1 MHQCSTNC
9 ERSGVWI
16 GNSGRTSKTACGRP
30 ISAFR
35 LSSLAS
41 RLSHLTLVFLALV
54 LLPVASALAVTPQE
68 LLTHPPTRYFNDYAG
83 VVSASDANALNT
95 SLEKFEKETSN
106 QFLVVIF
113 PQWPDELVFD
123 DYAQELF
130 RAAKIGQA
138 GKSNGALVLVSIKE
152 HKFRIHTGYG
162 LEGSLPDA
170 LCNQI
175 REQEFAPQFRVGNYA
190 EGFRQGLAA
199 MMAATKGEY
208 QGTGRTAHQGR
219 AGSSGVGIATL
230 ILLFFLIIFI
240 CVVLFAVASIFYGRR
255 GHGYSRGSGSSRGP
269 EPGGGFFFGGP
280 GGGGSSSDRG
290 GGSSGGGGDDGGF
303 SGGGGDSGGGGASGD
318 W

>member
-1 MHQCSTNC
+1 MHHCLTNS
-9 ERSGVWI
+9 ERSGGWI
-16 GNSGRTSKTACGRP
+16 KTSRRTPKAACGRR
-30 ISAFR
+30 IAAFY
-35 LSSLAS
+35 LSPLTSHLS
-41 RLSHLTLVFLALV
+41 RLTLVLLALV
-54 LLPVASALAVTPQE
+54 FLPIASALAVTPQE
-68 LLTHPPTRYFNDYAG
+68 LLAHPPTRYFNDYAG

-95 SLEKFEKETSN
+95 SLVNFEKETSN

-113 PQWPDELVFD
+113 PQWPDGLVFD

-130 RAAKIGQA
+130 RAAKVGQA

-175 REQEFAPQFRVGNYA
+175 REREFAPQFRVGNYA
-190 EGFRQGLAA
+190 AGFRRGLGA

-208 QGTGRTAHQGR
+208 QGSGKTVYQQKAQS
-219 AGSSGVGIATL
+219 GSIGTVTL

-240 CVVLFAVASIFYGRR
+240 CIVLFAAAIIFNGRR
-255 GHGYSRGSGSSRGP
+255 RVGGYGPGSTGP
-269 EPGGGFFFGGP
+269 QPGGGGFFFGGP
-280 GGGGSSSDRG
+280 GGGGGPDRG
-290 GGSSGGGGDDGGF
+290 GGSSGGGGDSGGF

>member
-1 MHQCSTNC
+1 MHQFSTSC
-9 ERSGVWI
+9 ERPGGRI
-16 GNSGRTSKTACGRP
+16 RTSRRASTTTRRAFPRLRGRFVL
-30 ISAFR
+30 SA
-35 LSSLAS
+35 L
-41 RLSHLTLVFLALV
+41 LALI
-54 LLPVASALAVTPQE
+54 LLPVASVLAVTPQD
-68 LLTHPPTRYFNDYAG
+68 LLAHPPTRYFNDFAG
-83 VVSASDANALNT
+83 VVSASDANALNR
-95 SLEKFEKETSN
+95 SLENFEKETSN

-113 PQWPDELVFD
+113 PQWPDDLIFD

-175 REQEFAPQFRVGNYA
+175 REREFAPQFRAGNYA

-208 QGTGRTAHQGR
+208 RGNGITAHQQK
-219 AGSSGVGIATL
+219 AQSSGTGVVTL
-230 ILLFFLIIFI
+230 IVLFFLIIFI
-240 CVVLFAVASIFYGRR
+240 CIVLFAISTIFYARR
-255 GHGYSRGSGSSRGP
+255 AGIRRYSRSNTGP
-269 EPGGGFFFGGP
+269 GPGGGGFFFGGP
-280 GGGGSSSDRG
+280 GGGGGFSDGG
-290 GGSSGGGGDDGGF
+290 GGSSRGGGDNGGF

>member
-1 MHQCSTNC
+1 MHQFSTSC
-9 ERSGVWI
+9 ERSGGWI
-16 GNSGRTSKTACGRP
+16 KTSRRTSKTACRRRLT
-30 ISAFR
+30 AFR
-35 LSSLAS
+35 LSLLTCHLS
-41 RLSHLTLVFLALV
+41 RLTLVFLALV

-83 VVSASDANALNT
+83 VVSASDANALNK
-95 SLEKFEKETSN
+95 SLENFEKETSN

-113 PQWPDELVFD
+113 PQWPDDLVFD

-170 LCNQI
+170 LCNRI
-175 REQEFAPQFRVGNYA
+175 REQEFAPQFRAGNYA
-190 EGFRQGLAA
+190 AGFRQGLAA

-208 QGTGRTAHQGR
+208 KGNARTVYQQKGQ
-219 AGSSGVGIATL
+219 SSGGGVVTL
-230 ILLFFLIIFI
+230 IVLFFLIIFI
-240 CVVLFAVASIFYGRR
+240 CMVLFAIATIFYARR
-255 GHGYSRGSGSSRGP
+255 GIRGHNRSSTGP
-269 EPGGGFFFGGP
+269 QPGGGGFFFGGP
-280 GGGGSSSDRG
+280 GGGGGFSDRG
-290 GGSSGGGGDDGGF
+290 GGSGGGDDGGF

>member
-1 MHQCSTNC
+1 MHHCLTSK
-9 ERSGVWI
+9 ERSSGWI
-16 GNSGRTSKTACGRP
+16 KTSRRTFTTASGSRLAAFRVSPFTS
-30 ISAFR
+30 R
-35 LSSLAS
+35 LSSL
-41 RLSHLTLVFLALV
+41 TLVLLALV

-68 LLTHPPTRYFNDYAG
+68 LLAHPPTRYFNDYAG

-95 SLEKFEKETSN
+95 SLVNFEKQTSN

-113 PQWPDELVFD
+113 PQWPDDLVFD
-123 DYAQELF
+123 DYAQALF

-170 LCNQI
+170 LCNRI
-175 REQEFAPQFRVGNYA
+175 REQEFAPEFRAGNYA
-190 EGFRQGLAA
+190 EGFRRGLAA

-208 QGTGRTAHQGR
+208 QGNGRTAHQQK
-219 AGSSGVGIATL
+219 AQSSGVGVVTL
-230 ILLFFLIIFI
+230 IVLFLLIIFI
-240 CVVLFAVASIFYGRR
+240 CILLFAVAIIFNARR
-255 GHGYSRGSGSSRGP
+255 GVRGYGPGSTGP
-269 EPGGGFFFGGP
+269 QTGGGGFFFGGP
-280 GGGGSSSDRG
+280 GGGGGFSDRG

>member
-1 MHQCSTNC
+1 MHQCSTTC
-9 ERSGVWI
+9 ERSGGWI
-16 GNSGRTSKTACGRP
+16 KTSGRRSKTPCGRRLAP
-30 ISAFR
+30 FR
-35 LSSLAS
+35 LSPIT
-41 RLSHLTLVFLALV
+41 SHLSRHTLVFLALV

-83 VVSASDANALNT
+83 VVSASDANALNK
-95 SLEKFEKETSN
+95 SLEDFEKETSN

-113 PQWPDELVFD
+113 PQWPDDLVFD

-175 REQEFAPQFRVGNYA
+175 REQEFAPQFRAGNYA

-208 QGTGRTAHQGR
+208 QGNGRTAHQGK
-219 AGSSGVGIATL
+219 AESSGVGIATL
-230 ILLFFLIIFI
+230 IVLFFLIIFI
-240 CVVLFAVASIFYGRR
+240 CMVLFSIATIFYARR
-255 GHGYSRGSGSSRGP
+255 GGRGYSGGTSSG
-269 EPGGGFFFGGP
+269 PGGGFFFGGP
-280 GGGGSSSDRG
+280 GGGG
-290 GGSSGGGGDDGGF
+290 GGSSGGGGGGDDGGF

>member
-1 MHQCSTNC
+1 MHHRLTSR
-9 ERSGVWI
+9 ERSSRWI
-16 GNSGRTSKTACGRP
+16 TTSRRTSTTTPGELPRLRGR
-30 ISAFR
+30 FC
-35 LSSLAS
+35 LLA
-41 RLSHLTLVFLALV
+41 LLALV
-54 LLPVASALAVTPQE
+54 LLPIASALAVTPQE
-68 LLTHPPTRYFNDYAG
+68 LLTHPPNRYFNDYAG

-95 SLEKFEKETSN
+95 SLVNFEKETSN

-113 PQWPDELVFD
+113 PQWPDDLVFD

-130 RAAKIGQA
+130 RAAKVGQA

-175 REQEFAPQFRVGNYA
+175 RETQFAPQFRVGNYA
-190 EGFRQGLAA
+190 AGFKQGLAA

-208 QGTGRTAHQGR
+208 QGNGKTAFQQKAQSG
-219 AGSSGVGIATL
+219 GVGVATL
-230 ILLFFLIIFI
+230 IVLFFLIIFVCI
-240 CVVLFAVASIFYGRR
+240 VLFAVAIIFNARR
-255 GHGYSRGSGSSRGP
+255 GGRGYGPGSTGRQ
-269 EPGGGFFFGGP
+269 PGGGPFFFGGP
-280 GGGGSSSDRG
+280 GGGGGFSDG
-290 GGSSGGGGDDGGF
+290 GGSSGGGGDSGGF

>member
-1 MHQCSTNC
+1 MHHCLTNG
-9 ERSGVWI
+9 ETSGGWI
-16 GNSGRTSKTACGRP
+16 RTSGTPRGRRLA
-30 ISAFR
+30 AFL
-35 LSSLAS
+35 LS
-41 RLSHLTLVFLALV
+41 RLTLVFALV
-54 LLPVASALAVTPQE
+54 LLPIGSALAVTPQE
-68 LLTHPPTRYFNDYAG
+68 LLAHPPTRYFNDYAG
-83 VVSASDANALNT
+83 VVSASDADALNA
-95 SLEKFEKETSN
+95 SLVNFEKETSN

-113 PQWPDELVFD
+113 PQWPDDLVFD
-123 DYAQELF
+123 DYAQDLF
-130 RAAKIGQA
+130 RAAKVGQA

-208 QGTGRTAHQGR
+208 QGNGRTAHQQK
-219 AGSSGVGIATL
+219 AQSSGVSVVTL
-230 ILLFFLIIFI
+230 IVLFFLIIFI
-240 CVVLFAVASIFYGRR
+240 CIVLFAISTIFYARR
-255 GHGYSRGSGSSRGP
+255 GPRGSNRSSIGP
-269 EPGGGFFFGGP
+269 RTGGGGFFFGGP
-280 GGGGSSSDRG
+280 GGGGGFSDRG

>member
-1 MHQCSTNC
+1 MYHCLT
-9 ERSGVWI
+9 SGETSGGWI
-16 GNSGRTSKTACGRP
+16 RTSRRTSRTTRGALPRLRGRFCLF
-30 ISAFR
+30 A
-35 LSSLAS
+35 L
-41 RLSHLTLVFLALV
+41 LALV

-68 LLTHPPTRYFNDYAG
+68 LLAHPPTRYFNDFAG

-95 SLEKFEKETSN
+95 SLVNFEKETSN

-113 PQWPDELVFD
+113 PQWPDDLVFD

-208 QGTGRTAHQGR
+208 HGNGKTAHQQK
-219 AGSSGVGIATL
+219 AQSSGVGVVTL
-230 ILLFFLIIFI
+230 IVLFFLIIFI
-240 CVVLFAVASIFYGRR
+240 CIVLFAIATIFYARR
-255 GHGYSRGSGSSRGP
+255 GIRGYNRSSTGASRPG
-269 EPGGGFFFGGP
+269 GGGFFFGGP
-280 GGGGSSSDRG
+280 GGGGGFSDRG
-290 GGSSGGGGDDGGF
+290 GGSSGSGGDDGGF

>member
-1 MHQCSTNC
+1 MHHCLTSS
-9 ERSGVWI
+9 ERS
-16 GNSGRTSKTACGRP
+16 SGWMKTSRRTYTIARGGLPRSRGR
-30 ISAFR
+30 FN
-35 LSSLAS
+35 LLA
-41 RLSHLTLVFLALV
+41 LLALVFL
-54 LLPVASALAVTPQE
+54 PIASALAVTPQE
-68 LLTHPPTRYFNDYAG
+68 LLAHPPTRYFNDYAG

-95 SLEKFEKETSN
+95 SLVNFEKETSN

-113 PQWPDELVFD
+113 PQWPDDLVFD

-152 HKFRIHTGYG
+152 RKFRIHTGYG

-175 REQEFAPQFRVGNYA
+175 REQQFAPQFRVGNYA
-190 EGFRQGLAA
+190 QGFRQGLAA

-208 QGTGRTAHQGR
+208 QGNGKTVHQQKAQSG
-219 AGSSGVGIATL
+219 GVGVAGVIV
-230 ILLFFLIIFI
+230 LFFLIIFI
-240 CVVLFAVASIFYGRR
+240 CIVLFAFAIIFNARRRIGGYGP
-255 GHGYSRGSGSSRGP
+255 GSTGP
-269 EPGGGFFFGGP
+269 PPGGGGFFFGGP
-280 GGGGSSSDRG
+280 GSGGGFSDRG

>member
-1 MHQCSTNC
+1 MHHCLTSS
-9 ERSGVWI
+9 ERAGGWV
-16 GNSGRTSKTACGRP
+16 RTSRRTSTTTRGALPRLRGR
-30 ISAFR
+30 FC
-35 LSSLAS
+35 LLA
-41 RLSHLTLVFLALV
+41 LLALV
-54 LLPVASALAVTPQE
+54 LLPIASALAVTPQE
-68 LLTHPPTRYFNDYAG
+68 VLAHPPTRYFNDYAV

-95 SLEKFEKETSN
+95 SLVNFEKETSN

-113 PQWPDELVFD
+113 PQWPDDLVFD
-123 DYAQELF
+123 DYAQQLF

-138 GKSNGALVLVSIKE
+138 GKSNGALVLVSIKDR
-152 HKFRIHTGYG
+152 KFRIHTGYG

-190 EGFRQGLAA
+190 AGFRQGLAA

-208 QGTGRTAHQGR
+208 QGNGKTAFQQKAH
-219 AGSSGVGIATL
+219 SSGISPIA
-230 ILLFFLIIFI
+230 LFFLIIFI
-240 CVVLFAVASIFYGRR
+240 CIILFAITIISSFRR
-255 GHGYSRGSGSSRGP
+255 GARRYSGSSRGP

-280 GGGGSSSDRG
+280 GGGGGFSDRG

>member
-1 MHQCSTNC
+1 MHHCLT
-9 ERSGVWI
+9 SGETSGGWI
-16 GNSGRTSKTACGRP
+16 RTSRRKSRTTRGALPRLRGRFCLF
-30 ISAFR
+30 A
-35 LSSLAS
+35 L
-41 RLSHLTLVFLALV
+41 LALV
-54 LLPVASALAVTPQE
+54 LLPIASALAVTPQE
-68 LLTHPPTRYFNDYAG
+68 LLAHPPTRYFNDYAG

-95 SLEKFEKETSN
+95 SLVNFEKETSN

-113 PQWPDELVFD
+113 PQWPDDLVFD

-208 QGTGRTAHQGR
+208 HGNGKTAHQQK
-219 AGSSGVGIATL
+219 AQSSGVGVVTL
-230 ILLFFLIIFI
+230 IVLFFLIIFI
-240 CVVLFAVASIFYGRR
+240 CIVLFAIATIFYARR
-255 GHGYSRGSGSSRGP
+255 GIRGYSRSSTGASRPG
-269 EPGGGFFFGGP
+269 GGGFFFGGP
-280 GGGGSSSDRG
+280 GGGGGFSDRG

>member
-1 MHQCSTNC
+1 MHHCLKNS
-9 ERSGVWI
+9 ERSGGWI
-16 GNSGRTSKTACGRP
+16 KTSRRTSKAVCGRS
-30 ISAFR
+30 IAALY
-35 LSSLAS
+35 LSPLTSHLS
-41 RLSHLTLVFLALV
+41 RLTLVFLALV
-54 LLPVASALAVTPQE
+54 LLPIASALAVTPQE
-68 LLTHPPTRYFNDYAG
+68 LLAHPPTRYFNDYAG

-95 SLEKFEKETSN
+95 SLVNFEKETSN

-113 PQWPDELVFD
+113 PQWPDDLVFD
-123 DYAQELF
+123 DYAQDLF
-130 RAAKIGQA
+130 RAAKVGQA

-199 MMAATKGEY
+199 MMAGTKGEY
-208 QGTGRTAHQGR
+208 QGNGRTAHQQK
-219 AGSSGVGIATL
+219 AQSSGVGVVTL
-230 ILLFFLIIFI
+230 IVLFFLIIFI
-240 CVVLFAVASIFYGRR
+240 CIVLFAISTIFYARR
-255 GHGYSRGSGSSRGP
+255 GIRGYNRSSTGP
-269 EPGGGFFFGGP
+269 QAGGGGFFFGGP
-280 GGGGSSSDRG
+280 GGGGGFSDRG

>member
-1 MHQCSTNC
+1 MHHCLTNG
-9 ERSGVWI
+9 ETSGGWI
-16 GNSGRTSKTACGRP
+16 RASPRTSRTPRGRRLA
-30 ISAFR
+30 AF
-35 LSSLAS
+35 LPSPLTSHLS
-41 RLSHLTLVFLALV
+41 RLTLAFALV
-54 LLPVASALAVTPQE
+54 LLPIASALAVTPQE
-68 LLTHPPTRYFNDYAG
+68 LLAHPPTRYFNDYAG

-95 SLEKFEKETSN
+95 SLVNFEKETSN

-113 PQWPDELVFD
+113 PQWPDDLVFD
-123 DYAQELF
+123 DYAQDLF
-130 RAAKIGQA
+130 RAAKVGQA

-170 LCNQI
+170 LCNRI

-208 QGTGRTAHQGR
+208 HGNGRTAHQQK
-219 AGSSGVGIATL
+219 AQSSGVGVVTL
-230 ILLFFLIIFI
+230 IVLFLLIIFI
-240 CVVLFAVASIFYGRR
+240 CIVLFAISTIFYARR
-255 GHGYSRGSGSSRGP
+255 GLRGSNRSSIGP
-269 EPGGGFFFGGP
+269 QTGGGGFFFGGP
-280 GGGGSSSDRG
+280 GGGGGFSDRG

>member
-1 MHQCSTNC
+1 
-9 ERSGVWI
+9 
-16 GNSGRTSKTACGRP
+16 
-30 ISAFR
+30 
-35 LSSLAS
+35 LA
-41 RLSHLTLVFLALV
+41 
-54 LLPVASALAVTPQE
+54 
-68 LLTHPPTRYFNDYAG
+68 HPPTRYFNDYAG
-83 VVSASDANALNT
+83 VVSASDANALNR
-95 SLEKFEKETSN
+95 SLENFEKETSN

-113 PQWPDELVFD
+113 PQWPDDLVFD

-152 HKFRIHTGYG
+152 RKFRIHTGYG

-175 REQEFAPQFRVGNYA
+175 RAQEFAPQFRLGNYA

-208 QGTGRTAHQGR
+208 TGNGRTAHQQKTQ
-219 AGSSGVGIATL
+219 SSGAGIATVL
-230 ILLFFLIIFI
+230 VLFFVIIFI
-240 CVVLFAVASIFYGRR
+240 CIVLFSIATIFYARR
-255 GHGYSRGSGSSRGP
+255 GLRGFSRGTRSSTGP
-269 EPGGGFFFGGP
+269 EPGGGGFFFGGP
-280 GGGGSSSDRG
+280 GGGGGFSDRG

>member
-1 MHQCSTNC
+1 MHHCLTNG
-9 ERSGVWI
+9 ETSGGWI
-16 GNSGRTSKTACGRP
+16 RTSHRTPRGRRLTA
-30 ISAFR
+30 FL
-35 LSSLAS
+35 LSPFTSHLS
-41 RLSHLTLVFLALV
+41 RLTLVLALV
-54 LLPVASALAVTPQE
+54 VLPIGSALAVTPQE

-95 SLEKFEKETSN
+95 SLVNFEKETSN

-113 PQWPDELVFD
+113 PQWPDDLVFD
-123 DYAQELF
+123 DYAQDLF
-130 RAAKIGQA
+130 RAAKVGQA

-208 QGTGRTAHQGR
+208 QGNGRTAHQQKTR
-219 AGSSGVGIATL
+219 SSGVGVVTL
-230 ILLFFLIIFI
+230 IVLFFLIIFI
-240 CVVLFAVASIFYGRR
+240 CIVLFAISTIFYARR
-255 GHGYSRGSGSSRGP
+255 GLRGSNRSSIGP
-269 EPGGGFFFGGP
+269 QTGGGGFFFGGP
-280 GGGGSSSDRG
+280 GGGGGFSDRG
-290 GGSSGGGGDDGGF
+290 GGSSSGGGDDGGF

>member
-1 MHQCSTNC
+1 MHHCLTSS
-9 ERSGVWI
+9 ERSGGWI
-16 GNSGRTSKTACGRP
+16 RTSRRTSQTTGEALPRVRGR
-30 ISAFR
+30 FC
-35 LSSLAS
+35 LLTLLA
-41 RLSHLTLVFLALV
+41 LVFL
-54 LLPVASALAVTPQE
+54 PIASALAVTPQE
-68 LLTHPPTRYFNDYAG
+68 LLAHPPTRYFNDYAG
-83 VVSASDANALNT
+83 VVSASDASALNT
-95 SLEKFEKETSN
+95 ALENFEKQTSN

-113 PQWPDELVFD
+113 PQWPDDLVFD

-130 RAAKIGQA
+130 RAAKIGQT

-175 REQEFAPQFRVGNYA
+175 RAQEFAPQFRTGNYA

-208 QGTGRTAHQGR
+208 KGNGQTAHQQKGH
-219 AGSSGVGIATL
+219 SKGISPIA
-230 ILLFFLIIFI
+230 LFFLIIFI
-240 CVVLFAVASIFYGRR
+240 CIILFAITIFSSFRR
-255 GHGYSRGSGSSRGP
+255 GARRYSGSSRGP

-280 GGGGSSSDRG
+280 GGGGG

>member
-1 MHQCSTNC
+1 MRQRSISCQ
-9 ERSGVWI
+9 RSGGI
-16 GNSGRTSKTACGRP
+16 LTTSRRRHKTTRTLLA
-30 ISAFR
+30 
-35 LSSLAS
+35 SLA
-41 RLSHLTLVFLALV
+41 LI
-54 LLPVASALAVTPQE
+54 LLPITAALAVTPQE
-68 LLTHPPTRYFNDYAG
+68 LLGNPPKRYFNDYAG
-83 VVSASDANALNT
+83 VVSTSDANALNT
-95 SLEKFEKETSN
+95 SLEDFEKETSN

-113 PQWPDELVFD
+113 PTWPDDLVFD

-175 REQEFAPQFRVGNYA
+175 REQEFAPEFRTGNYA
-190 EGFRQGLAA
+190 EGFRKGLGA

-208 QGTGRTAHQGR
+208 TGSGTTVYKNKKKSADL
-219 AGSSGVGIATL
+219 SWLPIT
-230 ILLFFLIIFI
+230 IFI
-240 CVVLFAVASIFYGRR
+240 LIFLLIMFRNFRRR
-255 GHGYSRGSGSSRGP
+255 GGISTGGG
-269 EPGGGFFFGGP
+269 PGGGFFI
-280 GGGGSSSDRG
+280 GGGGSGGGGGG

>member
-1 MHQCSTNC
+1 MHHCLTSN
-9 ERSGVWI
+9 ERSGGWI
-16 GNSGRTSKTACGRP
+16 MTSRRTSKTIAGALSRFRGR
-30 ISAFR
+30 FC
-35 LSSLAS
+35 LSGLLA
-41 RLSHLTLVFLALV
+41 LVFL
-54 LLPVASALAVTPQE
+54 PFASALAVTPQE
-68 LLTHPPTRYFNDYAG
+68 LLAHPPTRYFNDYAG

-95 SLEKFEKETSN
+95 SLENFEKETSN

-113 PQWPDELVFD
+113 PQWPDDLVFD
-123 DYAQELF
+123 DYAQDLF

-175 REQEFAPQFRVGNYA
+175 RAQEFAPQFRTGNYA
-190 EGFRQGLAA
+190 EGFRLGLAA

-208 QGTGRTAHQGR
+208 KGNGTTAHLQN
-219 AGSSGVGIATL
+219 AKSSGAHVAGLIAWFL
-230 ILLFFLIIFI
+230 LIIFVCI
-240 CVVLFAVASIFYGRR
+240 FMFAMAVIFYARR
-255 GHGYSRGSGSSRGP
+255 GASNVVRNRRGP
-269 EPGGGFFFGGP
+269 EPGGGGFFFGG
-280 GGGGSSSDRG
+280 GGGFSDRG
-290 GGSSGGGGDDGGF
+290 GGSSGGGGGGDDGGF

>member
-1 MHQCSTNC
+1 MHQFSTSC
-9 ERSGVWI
+9 GRSGGRI
-16 GNSGRTSKTACGRP
+16 RTYRRTSKTTRRAFPRLRGRFVL
-30 ISAFR
+30 SA
-35 LSSLAS
+35 L
-41 RLSHLTLVFLALV
+41 LALI
-54 LLPVASALAVTPQE
+54 LLPVTSVLAVTPQE
-68 LLTHPPTRYFNDYAG
+68 LLAHPPTRYFNDYAG
-83 VVSASDANALNT
+83 VVSASDANALNRF
-95 SLEKFEKETSN
+95 LENFEKETSN

-113 PQWPDELVFD
+113 PQWPDDLVFD

-175 REQEFAPQFRVGNYA
+175 RAREFAPQFRAGNYA

-208 QGTGRTAHQGR
+208 RGNGITAHQQKAR
-219 AGSSGVGIATL
+219 SSGTGVVTL
-230 ILLFFLIIFI
+230 IVLFFLIIFI
-240 CVVLFAVASIFYGRR
+240 CIVLFAFSTIFYARR
-255 GHGYSRGSGSSRGP
+255 AGIRRYSRSNPGAGP
-269 EPGGGFFFGGP
+269 GGGGFFFGGP
-280 GGGGSSSDRG
+280 GGGGGFSDSG
-290 GGSSGGGGDDGGF
+290 GGSSRGGGDDGGF